1 MGRTKKT
8 ARKSTGG
15 KAPMQQLAV
24 MSAAARMQ
32 PFERVYLLLFALTGL

>member
-8 ARKSTGG
+8 ARKSTG

-24 MSAAARMQ
+24 MSAAARIQ